1 MSENQD
7 SKFYAY
13 EELTS
18 KEKTAL
24 VDKSLSWLALRP
36 KFIDNINDE
45 KELFEK
51 VVEFSKKLY
60 EYYPKERIKST
71 VTFGEMKGL

>member
-1 MSENQD
+1 MPENPE
-7 SKFYAY
+7 SKFYTY
-13 EELTS
+13 DELTS
-18 KEKTAL
+18 KDKTAL

-51 VVEFSKKLY
+51 VTEFSKKLY
-60 EYYPKERIKST
+60 EYYPKERTKST
-71 VTFGEMKGL
+71 VTFAEMKGL